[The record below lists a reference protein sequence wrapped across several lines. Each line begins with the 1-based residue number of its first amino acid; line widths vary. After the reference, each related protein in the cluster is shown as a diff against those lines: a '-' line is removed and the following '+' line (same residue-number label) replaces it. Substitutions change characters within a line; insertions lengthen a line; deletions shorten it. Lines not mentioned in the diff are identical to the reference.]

1 MFCCRKIQPRV
12 YFVYFPR
19 KVLQNIE
26 YLLNYH
32 YYRSHH
38 HNKVLSKMKGT
49 SELKKSE
56 IVNSILMK
64 ELRESKNQIATLK
77 REIEIL

>member
-1 MFCCRKIQPRV
+1 
-12 YFVYFPR
+12 
-19 KVLQNIE
+19 
-26 YLLNYH
+26 
-32 YYRSHH
+32 
-38 HNKVLSKMKGT
+38 MKGT

-77 REIEIL
+77 QEIEIL